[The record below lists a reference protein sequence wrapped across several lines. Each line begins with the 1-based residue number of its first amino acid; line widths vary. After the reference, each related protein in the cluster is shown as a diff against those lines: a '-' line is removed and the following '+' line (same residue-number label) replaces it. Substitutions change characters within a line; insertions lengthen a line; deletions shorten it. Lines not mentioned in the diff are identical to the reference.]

1 MICRSGMLKLQIRR
15 ALQSKTLPYAILAL
29 MALVT
34 VCFVQSCLMFWGHDR
49 GEIPSAATQWVGNGL
64 RSNAQLISFLVSYL
78 LFPLTSA
85 IFSMCLFDDKR
96 DRAAYMLA
104 PRSSMR
110 SYLCSGALCSF
121 GMAFVATL
129 FVLLISQALAFLA
142 FPAGTSADAY
152 YGALGQL
159 VTSQDEFALLATQP
173 LSSLL
178 FGNRYLLNLAYCLYD
193 AFYAGAM
200 ALAAYA
206 ASIYFK
212 GNRMLLLGLPTVIFL
227 AASAAMPQGY
237 NFADHLLPGMNQ
249 VAPVAFMMTAP
260 ALISLVSALAVAL
273 SSSLKR
279 DVLL

>member
-178 FGNRYLLNLAYCLYD
+178 RTVS
-193 AFYAGAM
+193 M
-200 ALAAYA
+200 TP
-206 ASIYFK
+206 S
-212 GNRMLLLGLPTVIFL
+212 MLGLWRLPL
-227 AASAAMPQGY
+227 MP
-237 NFADHLLPGMNQ
+237 P
-249 VAPVAFMMTAP
+249 PS
-260 ALISLVSALAVAL
+260 ISRAIGCCSSVCRR
-273 SSSLKR
+273 SSSL
-279 DVLL
+279 LLLLPCHRATTLPTICFPG

>member
-34 VCFVQSCLMFWGHDR
+34 VCFVQSCLMFWGHDK

-96 DRAAYMLA
+96 ARAAYMLA

-159 VTSQDEFALLATQP
+159 VTSQDEFALLAT
-173 LSSLL
+173 
-178 FGNRYLLNLAYCLYD
+178 
-193 AFYAGAM
+193 
-200 ALAAYA
+200 
-206 ASIYFK
+206 
-212 GNRMLLLGLPTVIFL
+212 
-227 AASAAMPQGY
+227 
-237 NFADHLLPGMNQ
+237 
-249 VAPVAFMMTAP
+249 
-260 ALISLVSALAVAL
+260 
-273 SSSLKR
+273 
-279 DVLL
+279 

>member
-1 MICRSGMLKLQIRR
+1 MLGC
-15 ALQSKTLPYAILAL
+15 P
-29 MALVT
+29 
-34 VCFVQSCLMFWGHDR
+34 
-49 GEIPSAATQWVGNGL
+49 
-64 RSNAQLISFLVSYL
+64 L
-78 LFPLTSA
+78 L
-85 IFSMCLFDDKR
+85 
-96 DRAAYMLA
+96 
-104 PRSSMR
+104 
-110 SYLCSGALCSF
+110 LC
-121 GMAFVATL
+121 MAFVAAL

-227 AASAAMPQGY
+227 AASAVMPQGY

-249 VAPVAFMMTAP
+249 VAPVAFMMAAP

>member
-29 MALVT
+29 MALVI

-96 DRAAYMLA
+96 ARAAYMLA

-193 AFYAGAM
+193 AFYAGMTFGEACQYDVFVQDQD
-200 ALAAYA
+200 AAD
-206 ASIYFK
+206 IY
-212 GNRMLLLGLPTVIFL
+212 RMT
-227 AASAAMPQGY
+227 SAA
-237 NFADHLLPGMNQ
+237 
-249 VAPVAFMMTAP
+249 
-260 ALISLVSALAVAL
+260 IL
-273 SSSLKR
+273 SR
-279 DVLL
+279 VLDG